1 MPSDLNEAALLSTDC
16 QDVIDGVTDSLVSSS
31 SMEDSPADDDR
42 SSKVEDSSMRKI
54 LQMDYRMPLFVTC
67 VLSILVI
74 ELLLVKQFGRSAM

>member
-1 MPSDLNEAALLSTDC
+1 
-16 QDVIDGVTDSLVSSS
+16 
-31 SMEDSPADDDR
+31 MEDSPADDDR

-74 ELLLVKQFGRSAM
+74 ELLLVKQFGRSVM